1 MDCDVLISG
10 AGPTGLMLANQLG
23 RRGVSTMIIDRHS
36 GPAQQSRA
44 LAVQARTLE
53 IYSKLAIA
61 ERAVEL
67 GKIGT
72 GANLWAKGEWKG
84 RIPLGEIGQGRSPF
98 PYVLILGQ
106 DDNEL
111 ILGERLRDWQL
122 AVQWNTELTALE
134 QHADHVKATVRLP
147 DGSTRVVTTAYLA
160 GCDGA
165 KSAVRELSK
174 IPFPG
179 EPYPHVF
186 FVADTVA
193 SGPMRPDELNI
204 YLWRDG
210 FHLLFPMRGKDHWR
224 VVGILPGELAHREGL
239 KFDDVAPSIRREAGV
254 ALSFESCSW
263 FSTYLIHHRC
273 ADRFQDRRC
282 FLLGDAAHI
291 HSPAGGQGMNT
302 GLQDAYNLGWKLALV
317 LQGKADASLAA
328 TYAEERR
335 PVAQRLLETTDQ
347 AFVALVS
354 DGWIARMMRTRIL
367 SLVAAYAMLLE
378 PVQRLAFL
386 TVSQIGIHYPASS
399 LSRNLP
405 GLPKNAPQAGDRFP
419 WRKLRFDAHGEPED
433 LYQRLDDT
441 LFNLLV
447 IGQPA
452 PAGIPDAGGLLR
464 THVVAAHPENDKAL
478 ASANISGEGFYL
490 LRPDGHIGLAGTRAD
505 PAAIASYLE
514 HAGIARPAPG

>member
-23 RRGVSTMIIDRHS
+23 RRGVRTMIIDRHS

-44 LAVQARTLE
+44 LAVQARTME
-53 IYSKLAIA
+53 IYSKLGIA
-61 ERAVEL
+61 ERALEL
-67 GKIGT
+67 GKVGT
-72 GANLWAKGEWKG
+72 GANMWANGQWKG

-111 ILGERLRDWQL
+111 IMGERLRDWRL
-122 AVQWNTELTALE
+122 AVQWNTELTALD
-134 QHADHVKATVRLP
+134 QQPDCVRATIRQP
-147 DGSTRVVTTAYLA
+147 DGSTRVVDAAYVA

-174 IPFPG
+174 IPFTG

-193 SGPMRPDELNI
+193 TGPMVPDELNI

-224 VVGILPGELAHREGL
+224 VVGILPDALAHKEGL
-239 KFDDVAPSIRREAGV
+239 EFDAVAPSIKREAGIS
-254 ALSFESCSW
+254 LDFEGCSW
-263 FSTYLIHHRC
+263 FSTYRIHHRC
-273 ADRFQDRRC
+273 ADQFQDRRC

-302 GLQDAYNLGWKLALV
+302 GLQDAYNLAWKLALV
-317 LQGKADASLAA
+317 VQGKARDSLVA

-335 PVAQRLLETTDQ
+335 PVAQRLLVTTDQ

-354 DGWIARMMRTRIL
+354 DGWVARILRTRIL
-367 SLVAAYAMLLE
+367 ALIAAYVMRLKT
-378 PVQRLAFL
+378 VQLLAFM
-386 TVSQIGIHYPASS
+386 TVSQTGIHYPASS
-399 LSRNLP
+399 LSRTLP
-405 GLPKNAPQAGDRFP
+405 GVPKDAPQAGDRFP
-419 WRKLRFDAHGEPED
+419 YRKLRFEGNGAPED
-433 LYQRLDDT
+433 LFQRLDDMQ
-441 LFNLLV
+441 FNLLV
-447 IGQPA
+447 IGQPT
-452 PAGIPDAGGLLR
+452 PAGLPDTGGLMR
-464 THVVAAHPENDKAL
+464 SHEVAFHPENQRAL
-478 ASANISGEGFYL
+478 ASAGISGEAFYL
-490 LRPDGHIGLAGTRAD
+490 LRPDGHVGIAGTRVD
-505 PAAIASYLE
+505 QAAIARYL
-514 HAGIARPAPG
+514 ADCGITAA